1 MGSPSLIPVH
11 RALLSNQNRTGSAW
25 DPFDVSADGKRF
37 MVNSP
42 DQLQAAE
49 PINVVFNWDAQLKK

>member
-1 MGSPSLIPVH
+1 VH